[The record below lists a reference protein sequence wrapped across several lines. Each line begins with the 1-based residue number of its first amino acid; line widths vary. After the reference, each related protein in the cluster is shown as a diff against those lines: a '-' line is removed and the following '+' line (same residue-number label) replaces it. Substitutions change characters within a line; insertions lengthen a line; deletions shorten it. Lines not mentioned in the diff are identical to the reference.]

1 LRRPADLPDVLR
13 GVPGAA
19 RDPSPRGPQVHDDPA
34 DRPGRARHGRR
45 CPRDRRE
52 RVDPQPLAGSGLPH
66 QGGGVDAQGGDR
78 PDGPRRHRPRRRH
91 LPLPGP
97 LKDGPTMTH
106 FPLLTV
112 TLLLPLAG
120 ALIIG
125 VIPKEATR
133 LIRTAALL
141 STLVTFVTSLFIVF
155 HFNASVAGPQLE
167 DQARWIPQAAAT
179 LHLGVDG

>member
-1 LRRPADLPDVLR
+1 
-13 GVPGAA
+13 
-19 RDPSPRGPQVHDDPA
+19 
-34 DRPGRARHGRR
+34 
-45 CPRDRRE
+45 
-52 RVDPQPLAGSGLPH
+52 
-66 QGGGVDAQGGDR
+66 
-78 PDGPRRHRPRRRH
+78 
-91 LPLPGP
+91 
-97 LKDGPTMTH
+97 MTH

-120 ALIIG
+120 ALVIG

-167 DQARWIPQAAAT
+167 DQARWIPQVGAT
-179 LHLGVDG
+179 LHLGVDGISLWLVLLTTFLMPASVLVSAHVGEKVKAFHVVLLILETSMLGVFLSLDLALFYVFWEAMLVPMFFLIAGR